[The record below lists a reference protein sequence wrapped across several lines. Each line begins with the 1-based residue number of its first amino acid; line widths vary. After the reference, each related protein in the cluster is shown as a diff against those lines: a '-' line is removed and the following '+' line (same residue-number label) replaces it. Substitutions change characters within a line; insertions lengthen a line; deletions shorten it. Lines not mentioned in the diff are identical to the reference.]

1 MRLLI
6 GLIVLCLSAPLLVAQ
21 NPFTDDARQTY
32 ALIKT
37 SLLAAAERM
46 PPEHYSFRTVPAVRN
61 FAEMIAHTI
70 DGQTLMCAVV
80 KGETAPGARVSPGS
94 ATKPKADLV
103 AALKASFDYCDPI
116 YANIT
121 DAAAVAKVRWARWD
135 MTKLGLLNWNISHD
149 NEMYGIIAAFLRI
162 KGLVPPSSEGRP

>member
-6 GLIVLCLSAPLLVAQ
+6 GLVACSFSASVLIAQ

-32 ALIKT
+32 ALNKT
-37 SLLAAAERM
+37 SLLAAAEKM
-46 PPEHYSFRTVPAVRN
+46 PAEHYTFRTVPEVRS
-61 FAEMIAHTI
+61 FAEMIAHTV

-94 ATKPKADLV
+94 ATKTKA
-103 AALKASFDYCDPI
+103 
-116 YANIT
+116 
-121 DAAAVAKVRWARWD
+121 
-135 MTKLGLLNWNISHD
+135 GLLNWNISHN

-162 KGLVPPSSEGRP
+162 KGIVPPSSEGRP